1 MEEKFNEVYNYLKKY
16 NQEHLLYFYEELDDS
31 KKSILLDQLLRID
44 LEQIISLYNNSFKNS
59 DTYSLSPLKHYE
71 KERFTEEEINRY
83 ISIGESII
91 TSNSFAVVTMAG
103 GQGTRLRI

>member
-1 MEEKFNEVYNYLKKY
+1 MDDKYNKVYNYLEKY
-16 NQEHLLYFYEELDDS
+16 NQEHLLHFYEELDDQE
-31 KKSILLDQLLRID
+31 KEILLNQLLRID
-44 LEQIISLYNNSFKNS
+44 LDQIINIYNNSFKNS

-71 KERFTEEEINRY
+71 KERFTEEQINRY

>member
-1 MEEKFNEVYNYLKKY
+1 MDDKYNKVYNYLEKY
-16 NQEHLLYFYEELDDS
+16 NQEHLLHFYEELDDQE
-31 KKSILLDQLLRID
+31 KEILLNQLLRID
-44 LEQIISLYNNSFKNS
+44 LDQIITLYNNSFKNS

-71 KERFTEEEINRY
+71 KERFTEEQINRY